1 MYLLLSLS
9 IAFWLGQGGCR
20 GVYQGSAHSGFWRS
34 SKCAPTLRRL
44 KADTNS
50 GAANEKANER
60 KRSALLIKLR
70 EEKIKNFVK
79 NPSEIR
85 CDIKLEDSGEEMS

>member
-1 MYLLLSLS
+1 MCPHAAPIENRLSK
-9 IAFWLGQGGCR
+9 
-20 GVYQGSAHSGFWRS
+20 V
-34 SKCAPTLRRL
+34 

-70 EEKIKNFVK
+70 EEKIENFVK

-85 CDIKLEDSGEEMS
+85 CDIKLEDSGEEMSYILEPMCSLEIRDLDRLTKQIVV